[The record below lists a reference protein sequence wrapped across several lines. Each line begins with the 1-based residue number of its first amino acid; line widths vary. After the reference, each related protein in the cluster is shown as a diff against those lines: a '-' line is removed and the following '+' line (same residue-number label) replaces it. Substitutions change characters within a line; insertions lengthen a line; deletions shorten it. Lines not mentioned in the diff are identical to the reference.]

1 MELRDLRYFCT
12 TAELEHVTRASEKL
26 NIAQPY
32 LTRVI
37 HQIEE
42 EVGGELFEK
51 NGRRIRLNS
60 NGELFYKYAKKVLAD
75 MELLYEEIGYIFD
88 RKEQTITLLS
98 NTEAFST
105 RMIQAFKK
113 ENPHYALTVLHAN
126 YQEMADA
133 LVSGEAQ
140 FAISC
145 PPIRMDDNLELIET
159 IDAFNIRGCVL
170 LPPGHPL
177 IKKGFV
183 SVDDLRNE
191 KLVTMP
197 RGSAMRN
204 RLQPFFDQYNY
215 RPDIVVE
222 SNNLNMITQAVQGGL
237 GYAFLTEVIMADYPE
252 LRDQVVTVDTLD
264 DVGYYGFSYNRLTVN
279 SRNAAH
285 FKNFILSFFN
295 ELKANIADAHVLD

>member
-12 TAELEHVTRASEKL
+12 TAELEHVTRAAEKL

-51 NGRRIRLNS
+51 NGRRIKLNS
-60 NGELFYKYAKKVLAD
+60 NGEVFYKYAKKVLAD
-75 MELLYEEIGYIFD
+75 MELLHEEIGYIFD

-113 ENPHYALTVLHAN
+113 ENPHYALTALHAN
-126 YQEMADA
+126 YDEMVDA
-133 LVSGEAQ
+133 LIAGDAQ
-140 FAISC
+140 FALSS
-145 PPIRMDDNLELIET
+145 PPIRMDDNFELIET

-177 IKKGFV
+177 INKGV
-183 SVDDLRNE
+183 VTVDDLRNE

-204 RLQPFFDQYNY
+204 RLQPFFDEYNY
-215 RPDIVVE
+215 RPDIIIE

-237 GYAFLTEVIMADYPE
+237 GYAFMTEVIMADYPE
-252 LRDQVVTVDTLD
+252 LKGQVVTIDTLD
-264 DVGYYGFSYNRLTVN
+264 DVGYYGLSYNRLAIN

-285 FKNFILSFFN
+285 FKSFILNFFK
-295 ELKANIADAHVLD
+295 ELKTAIADAHILD